1 MGGRACSAC
10 GQINRDGARFCDGCG
25 AAVEAA
31 RVDDGG
37 LRDERR
43 QVTVLFSDASGYTS
57 LAEHLDPEVVREVM
71 GEVYGTAREIIERYG
86 GRVDKLMGDAVL
98 AVFGDPVA
106 HEDDAE
112 RAVRAALDLHVAV
125 REMAPSLE
133 GRVGRSFEMHSGI
146 NSGVIVASDSRQDR
160 DSGPLGDMVNVAA
173 RLQSFAGAGE
183 IIVGAETIA
192 LVGSTFV
199 LHDLGELQLKGR
211 TGAVGAARVA
221 GLAGDVAPSR
231 RSGDFVGRHEELGIL
246 LGAVDRMRDGV
257 SSVVTVRAEAGAG
270 KTRLFEEVHS
280 RLDDVVWVEGR
291 AYPYTS
297 NVPYAPIL
305 DMLGRAAGIDES
317 DTPDDVR
324 SKLESLVDGLVPGD
338 ADASAVIAQLFG
350 VHRGDDI
357 DLEVFG
363 EMLTAALGR
372 LLSATAGRQPTVVCF
387 QDLHWVDPSTA
398 ELIRT
403 LAREVSP
410 PRVTICNFR
419 PTGEVEI
426 EGARRIDLGELS
438 PRQTREQL
446 ASLLD
451 DSDPPD
457 ELVDLVLERAE
468 GNPFFAEEI
477 VNSLLDQGLLTVV
490 GDEWRLRPDS
500 AAQAIPSTVRG
511 LLASRIDMLDSQR
524 KQVLREAS
532 VVGREFLHRI
542 VQSVAGDPGELDGS
556 LAVLSAA
563 DLIRVKEH
571 DPELEYI
578 FKHALIQEV
587 AYEGLVSRDR
597 RRLHGQVARS
607 LEAHFGERSGEIVET
622 LAFHYERSGD
632 VVRAVRYLRMAGR
645 RALGQLALQEAHSYY
660 RSAYELLT
668 DDDVD
673 GLAGVD
679 RVLVDRLLLETL
691 LDWCHAF
698 YYRGNI
704 DDLAA
709 LQEQHESLAHAVGDP
724 SLHARWKAWLGL
736 ALWLDKGAIVEAISV
751 LEESVDEAIAC
762 GDVTARGYA
771 MAWLSWLTWIAG
783 DPQRSAALWPE
794 VSAFVDQIPDP
805 YDRRYVTLKTMGG
818 AGNGAAITLDI
829 ATATML
835 ANELLEIGKS
845 TGNRRATALGHSVL
859 VAANF
864 FLGNNDE
871 TVVSA
876 ERAVAVGADPVYA
889 VLAEV
894 WAISV
899 AASMGDV
906 DTADDWI
913 DEVDKSAEQA
923 PGFLRRYID
932 VGRAQVDVLRGDLSR
947 GDKHLQ
953 RLRAEFDARRDRW
966 GATFI
971 DLFLA
976 AIPARIASGE
986 AEASTM
992 QALRNPGFARRHGVR
1007 AAHKGGDRLTRLIE
1021 TTEYPAFGPIL
1032 ELELA
1037 KLERSQGRTADAH
1050 AHAERVRELLADHP
1064 ESTLHRQAT
1073 ALIAQTSAQH

>member
-1 MGGRACSAC
+1 MGGLACSGC
-10 GQINRDGARFCDGCG
+10 GQINRAGARFCDGCG
-25 AAVEAA
+25 VAVESA

-37 LRDERR
+37 PRDERR

-71 GEVYGTAREIIERYG
+71 GEVYGAARGIVERYG

-125 REMAPSLE
+125 REMAPSFE
-133 GRVGRSFEMHSGI
+133 ARVGRSFEMHSGV

-183 IIVGAETIA
+183 IIVGAETMA
-192 LVGSTFV
+192 LVGATFS

-211 TGAVGAARVA
+211 SSAVGAARVV
-221 GLAGDVAPSR
+221 GVAGDVAPSR

-246 LGAVDRMRDGV
+246 LGAVDRMRDGA
-257 SSVVTVRAEAGAG
+257 SSVVTVSAEAGAG
-270 KTRLFEEVHS
+270 KTRLFGEVHS
-280 RLDDVVWVEGR
+280 RLSDVVWVEGR

-297 NVPYAPIL
+297 NVPYAPIV
-305 DMLGRAAGIDES
+305 DMLSRAAGIDDSDES
-317 DTPDDVR
+317 DDVR
-324 SKLESLVDGLVPGD
+324 RKLQSLVDELVPGD

-350 VHRGDDI
+350 VQRGDDI

-363 EMLTAALGR
+363 EMLTTALGR
-372 LLSATAGRQPTVVCF
+372 LLSATAGRGPTVVCF

-398 ELIRT
+398 KLIRR

-419 PTGEVEI
+419 PTGEMAI
-426 EGARRIDLGELS
+426 DGARRIDLSELS

-457 ELVDLVLERAE
+457 ELVGLVLERAE

-477 VNSLLDQGLLTVV
+477 VNSLLDHGLLTVV
-490 GDEWRLRPDS
+490 DNEWTLSADG
-500 AAQAIPSTVRG
+500 AAQAIPPTVRG

-542 VQSVAGDPGELDGS
+542 VQSVAGDPGQLDGS

-587 AYEGLVSRDR
+587 AYEGLVTRDR
-597 RRLHGQVARS
+597 QRLHGQVARS
-607 LEAHFGERSGEIVET
+607 LEAHFGDRSSEIVQT

-632 VVRAVRYLRMAGR
+632 LVPAVRYLRLAGR
-645 RALGQLALQEAHSYY
+645 RALAQHALQEAHSYH

-668 DDDVD
+668 HDDVD
-673 GLAGVD
+673 GVAGVD
-679 RVLVDRLLLETL
+679 RALVDRLLLETL

-704 DDLAA
+704 DDLWA
-709 LQEQHESLAHAVGDP
+709 LQEQHECLAQAVGDP
-724 SLHARWKAWLGL
+724 SLLARWKAWRGL
-736 ALWLDKGAIVEAISV
+736 AVWLGRGAIVEAIAV

-771 MAWLSWLTWIAG
+771 MAWLSWLTWTAG

-794 VSAFVDQIPDP
+794 VRAFVDQIPDP
-805 YDRRYVTLKTMGG
+805 YDRRYVTLKTMAG
-818 AGNGAAITLDI
+818 ASTAAALTLDVST
-829 ATATML
+829 ATAW
-835 ANELLEIGKS
+835 ANELLDIGTS
-845 TGNRRATALGHSVL
+845 TGNRRASAVGHLTHVVANFALGDFDEATL
-859 VAANF
+859 AA
-864 FLGNNDE
+864 D
-871 TVVSA
+871 
-876 ERAVAVGADPVYA
+876 RAVATRTDPVYA
-889 VLAEV
+889 AAADV
-894 WAISV
+894 WAAGITTAIGDTET
-899 AASMGDV
+899 AA
-906 DTADDWI
+906 DWI
-913 DEVDKSAEQA
+913 DRYDSAAQPANFCFRQHLDVFQA
-923 PGFLRRYID
+923 QL
-932 VGRAQVDVLRGDLSR
+932 DVLNGDLSR
-947 GDKHLQ
+947 GDKRQ
-953 RLRAEFDARRDRW
+953 QALRSAYETLGDRFMMTNID
-966 GATFI
+966 GFYATM
-971 DLFLA
+971 
-976 AIPARIASGE
+976 PARLASGE
-986 AEASTM
+986 AEASVM
-992 QALRNPGFARRHGVR
+992 QALRNPGFAKRHGVR
-1007 AAHKGGDRLTRLIE
+1007 AAHKGRARLTRLIE
-1021 TTEYPAFGPIL
+1021 TSEFPALTVLF

-1037 KLERSQGRTADAH
+1037 KLEHSQGRTAGAQ
-1050 AHAERVRELLADHP
+1050 AHAERVRELLADYP
-1064 ESTLHRQAT
+1064 ESPYYRQAS
-1073 ALIAQTSAQH
+1073 ALIAGHKAQH